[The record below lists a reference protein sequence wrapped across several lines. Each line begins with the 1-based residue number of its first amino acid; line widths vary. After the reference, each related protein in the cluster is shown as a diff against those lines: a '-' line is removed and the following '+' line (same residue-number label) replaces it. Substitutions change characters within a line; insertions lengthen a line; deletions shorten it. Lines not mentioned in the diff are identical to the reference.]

1 MQSGQEVV
9 YLHLDDIIPNRFQPR
24 EVFDER
30 ALKELAA
37 SIKEHGVIQ
46 PIIVRQ
52 VNNKYE
58 IIAGERRY
66 KASALAGMTK
76 IPAIVN
82 NLDDKEAAKVALL
95 ENLQRKNLNPI
106 EEARTYQKILELDQM
121 TQDSLAKTMGKS
133 QSAVANKLR
142 LLSLPDEIQLALLK
156 EEISE
161 RHARTLL
168 NIDDIEKQK
177 EFLKRIIN
185 EKMSVRNL
193 EEEIKKYNSQ
203 KNNGGAEMNNSLIDT
218 NSIVN
223 VPQQQQQVPLMQEN
237 QISNQVPNL
246 MESFNAIETNS
257 NNNNQMPMQQLNN
270 EQNTSIP
277 EASNVENNGNLNI
290 NNNVVNYGNIDE
302 DEIQNENIKFDDN
315 NKSTAG
321 QTIDINDMKANT
333 VDIDQIISQQQNN
346 SENNDNNEKI
356 SNELDSLLNIK
367 NPEQSGFNPMKEL
380 INESNEDN
388 NKDDYFQAPDLMS
401 IQLPNAT
408 NNINSVIDNGT
419 QQIPGLNNIPL
430 QNNNSQSENNQ
441 SMNDFTSINNKSF
454 FNNSN
459 PIKEESNKNNIKT
472 LGMALMEETY
482 NLPKNEVNTN
492 SGLSMNQM
500 IDQIRKTVQ
509 MLERNGAKID
519 TDEIDF
525 ENQYQIVIR
534 IDKNN

>member
-1 MQSGQEVV
+1 MQSGQEVI

-142 LLSLPDEIQLALLK
+142 LLSLPDEIQIALLK

-161 RHARTLL
+161 RHARALL
-168 NIDDIEKQK
+168 NVESTEKQK
-177 EFLKRIIN
+177 EFLNKIKT

-193 EEEIKKYNSQ
+193 EEEIKNMNLSQ
-203 KNNGGAEMNNSLIDT
+203 QQDGGVEMNN
-218 NSIVN
+218 N
-223 VPQQQQQVPLMQEN
+223 LMDMNNMMPTSQNE
-237 QISNQVPNL
+237 SMPNL
-246 MESFNAIETNS
+246 MEAFT
-257 NNNNQMPMQQLNN
+257 
-270 EQNTSIP
+270 
-277 EASNVENNGNLNI
+277 ENNNI
-290 NNNVVNYGNIDE
+290 NNNQQINNNNNNNNNNDNNIVNYGDIDE
-302 DEIQNENIKFDDN
+302 DEIQNENIQFDDSLESSADQSIN
-315 NKSTAG
+315 
-321 QTIDINDMKANT
+321 IDDMKSKT
-333 VDIDQIISQQQNN
+333 VDIDQIINEQRNGDNN
-346 SENNDNNEKI
+346 SHEQEKI
-356 SNELDSLLNIK
+356 SSDLDSLLNVK
-367 NPEQSGFNPMKEL
+367 APQNNGFNPMQELMKENDENNSN
-380 INESNEDN
+380 INKE
-388 NKDDYFQAPDLMS
+388 DYFQAPDLMS
-401 IQLPNAT
+401 IQLPTT
-408 NNINSVIDNGT
+408 NNISSIMDNSPSSMN
-419 QQIPGLNNIPL
+419 
-430 QNNNSQSENNQ
+430 ENNQ
-441 SMNDFTSINNKSF
+441 QMNNNNNNFNSNNMNQSLGNMFNNDSNQQMGNINDFYNRSF
-454 FNNSN
+454 FNNNNNSN
-459 PIKEESNKNNIKT
+459 QQQQANQNNRKT

-482 NLPKNEVNTN
+482 NLPKKVNPTN
-492 SGLSMNQM
+492 NGLNINQM
-500 IDQIRKTVQ
+500 IEQIRQTIQ

>member
-95 ENLQRKNLNPI
+95 ENLQRKNLNAI

-142 LLSLPDEIQLALLK
+142 LLSLPDEIQVALLK

-161 RHARTLL
+161 RHARALL
-168 NIDDIEKQK
+168 NVDNVDKQK
-177 EFLKRIIN
+177 ELLNKIIT

-193 EEEIKKYNSQ
+193 EEEIKRIKESQ
-203 KNNGGAEMNNSLIDT
+203 EPEGGVEMNNNGINNIMPEQQQNPVNNLIPT
-218 NSIVN
+218 
-223 VPQQQQQVPLMQEN
+223 PQQEN
-237 QISNQVPNL
+237 IPEISNNTSNLQTEQKPNL
-246 MESFNAIETNS
+246 MEAFNSIDNTS
-257 NNNNQMPMQQLNN
+257 SINN
-270 EQNTSIP
+270 E
-277 EASNVENNGNLNI
+277 NNI
-290 NNNVVNYGNIDE
+290 VNYGNIDE
-302 DEIQNENIKFDDN
+302 DEIQNENIDFN
-315 NKSTAG
+315 NNLTSTAG
-321 QTIDINDMKANT
+321 QNIDINEMKSNI
-333 VDIDQIISQQQNN
+333 VDIDQVINQQK
-346 SENNDNNEKI
+346 EVE
-356 SNELDSLLNIK
+356 SNPETQQVGNLDALLNIK
-367 NPEQSGFNPMKEL
+367 PQDNNSFNPMQEL
-380 INESNEDN
+380 IKAQDDN
-388 NKDDYFQAPDLMS
+388 TEVNKDDYFQAPDLMS
-401 IQLPNAT
+401 IQLPNTNT
-408 NNINSVIDNGT
+408 NNLDSIMNIPTPQQQNNSTNINRN
-419 QQIPGLNNIPL
+419 QNNISNFYNRDFSNTN
-430 QNNNSQSENNQ
+430 QEQQQS
-441 SMNDFTSINNKSF
+441 
-454 FNNSN
+454 
-459 PIKEESNKNNIKT
+459 IKKT
-472 LGMALMEETY
+472 LGQALMEETY
-482 NLPKNEVNTN
+482 KIPRQENNNGIN
-492 SGLSMNQM
+492 INQM
-500 IDQIRKTVQ
+500 IEQIRKTIQ
-509 MLERNGAKID
+509 MLERSGAKID

>member
-223 VPQQQQQVPLMQEN
+223 VPQQQQVPLMQEN

-246 MESFNAIETNS
+246 MESFNASETNS

-482 NLPKNEVNTN
+482 NLPKKEVNTN